1 MKFTFIQ
8 DALSWYA
15 DFLREAEKR
24 NETRAAMRELAL
36 RDLFFLLFHV
46 LNRKDVGRQWL
57 FDRCQEVQQ
66 QPNGF
71 LDLWAREHYKSTIIT
86 YALTIQDILS
96 DPELT
101 IGVFSLNRP
110 LSKDFLQQI
119 KFEFETNQVL
129 KDLFPDV
136 LYQDPKKQA
145 PVWNLDDGLI
155 VKRKGNPK
163 EATIEAHGLIE
174 SMPTGKHFQIRVYD
188 DVIDERNVTNPEMI
202 QKAIKGWE
210 LSLNLGSQTATKRYG
225 VGDISRY
232 VGTKYHLNDPYAE
245 IKKRGSATER
255 RYPGTVDGKPDG
267 EPVLWPVEV
276 LRSKRRDMG
285 PYVFGCQILLDP
297 KSDEAQ
303 GFDERW
309 IRYHSIKH
317 DQWAG
322 MNLYLLCDPANE
334 KKRDNDYTVIAI
346 IGTGKDRNLYLIDCI
361 RDRLNLSERTK
372 AMFEMHRKYLPIAVG
387 YERYGKDSDIEHI
400 EYVQELENYRFEI
413 IELGGSTPKKDRIR
427 KLIPLFEQGR
437 FYLPARLSYTDYQ
450 NHRHDLV
457 REFID
462 EEYTTFP
469 VGFTR
474 RHAGLFRPSDR
485 PGTGS
490 EIPAKIKC
498 KQRIGFIYKP
508 ARSRH
513 AFV

>member
-15 DFLREAEKR
+15 DFLRDAEKR

-210 LSLNLGSQTATKRYG
+210 LSLNLGSQNGHEA
-225 VGDISRY
+225 I
-232 VGTKYHLNDPYAE
+232 
-245 IKKRGSATER
+245 
-255 RYPGTVDGKPDG
+255 
-267 EPVLWPVEV
+267 
-276 LRSKRRDMG
+276 RSG
-285 PYVFGCQILLDP
+285 
-297 KSDEAQ
+297 
-303 GFDERW
+303 
-309 IRYHSIKH
+309 
-317 DQWAG
+317 
-322 MNLYLLCDPANE
+322 
-334 KKRDNDYTVIAI
+334 
-346 IGTGKDRNLYLIDCI
+346 
-361 RDRLNLSERTK
+361 
-372 AMFEMHRKYLPIAVG
+372 
-387 YERYGKDSDIEHI
+387 
-400 EYVQELENYRFEI
+400 
-413 IELGGSTPKKDRIR
+413 
-427 KLIPLFEQGR
+427 
-437 FYLPARLSYTDYQ
+437 
-450 NHRHDLV
+450 
-457 REFID
+457 
-462 EEYTTFP
+462 
-469 VGFTR
+469 
-474 RHAGLFRPSDR
+474 
-485 PGTGS
+485 
-490 EIPAKIKC
+490 
-498 KQRIGFIYKP
+498 
-508 ARSRH
+508 
-513 AFV
+513 